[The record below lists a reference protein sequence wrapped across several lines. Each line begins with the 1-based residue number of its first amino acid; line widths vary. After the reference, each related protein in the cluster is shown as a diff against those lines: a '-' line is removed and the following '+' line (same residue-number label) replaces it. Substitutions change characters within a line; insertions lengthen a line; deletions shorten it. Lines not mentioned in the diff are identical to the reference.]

1 VVRTPRLGGFDSGV
15 FEKGGERLSYQ
26 FIVAQ
31 VKSDD
36 PVDKLL
42 VLNAEFKEHNFY
54 GKVVLIYE
62 AGRITRVL
70 PEENV
75 KF

>member
-1 VVRTPRLGGFDSGV
+1 LGGFD
-15 FEKGGERLSYQ
+15 FDIFPKGRERLSYQ
-26 FIVAQ
+26 FIVAR
-31 VKSDD
+31 VNSDD

-42 VLNAEFKEHNFY
+42 ALNAEFKEHNFY
-54 GKVVLIYE
+54 GKVLLIYE
-62 AGRITRVL
+62 AGVITRVL